1 MERRERLRWG
11 VGAKAMRS
19 WARHQRAV
27 RGAEPTVRKNQPESQ
42 ELEAG
47 GEGSRRTARRQRWC
61 DRGVR
66 GEARWPLGVQ
76 LERARTPP
84 VVWGPGSPCCP
95 PRCPSV
101 GSPLPLPLP
110 PPCAAPMSTSI
121 PRSLNSRLDGICS
134 CGVEMGACIREWG
147 APRRRAVGEAG
158 PRLWCAARPR
168 EAPPGPRGER
178 LPRGVARGFGLQGHF
193 AARSEEN
200 EVLKCYS

>member
-11 VGAKAMRS
+11 GGAKATRS

-42 ELEAG
+42 GLEAG

-66 GEARWPLGVQ
+66 REARRPLGVR
-76 LERARTPP
+76 LECARTPP

-95 PRCPSV
+95 HCCPSV
-101 GSPLPLPLP
+101 GSPLPLP
-110 PPCAAPMSTSI
+110 PPCASPMSTSI
-121 PRSLNSRLDGICS
+121 PCSLNSHLDGIRS

-147 APRRRAVGEAG
+147 APRRRADGEAG

-168 EAPPGPRGER
+168 EAPPGPQGER
-178 LPRGVARGFGLQGHF
+178 LPRGFARGFGLQGYF

-200 EVLKCYS
+200 EVLKRYS